1 MIRPLLAVA
10 LALVAASALPAQ
22 TATDPTSFAA
32 SAEVGSRIIALERT
46 MKPGQ
51 GFAAAPL
58 VQADGTSAAL
68 EYWKAPGKPAVH
80 PDEAEYATVMAGSG
94 TLVSG
99 GTLVAPKLRFP
110 GLVEG
115 DRIEG
120 GTTRKLAVGDVFLIP
135 AGTPHWFGIE
145 GKLVMLGTKIR
156 TSGQRKPSQ

>member
-1 MIRPLLAVA
+1 MRPLLAVV
-10 LALVAASALPAQ
+10 LAIGATSSLPAQ
-22 TATDPTSFAA
+22 TASDPTSFAG
-32 SAEVGSRIIALERT
+32 SADVRARIVALEKT

-51 GFAAAPL
+51 GFAMAPL

-99 GTLVAPKLRFP
+99 GTLVALKLRFP

-115 DRIEG
+115 DQIEG

-135 AGTPHWFGIE
+135 AGTPHWFGID

-156 TSGQRKPSQ
+156 TSGHRKPSQ

>member
-1 MIRPLLAVA
+1 MRPLLAIV
-10 LALVAASALPAQ
+10 LAVGATSSLPAQ
-22 TATDPTSFAA
+22 TASDPTSFAE
-32 SAEVGSRIIALERT
+32 SAEVRARIVALEKT

-51 GFAAAPL
+51 GFAMAPL
-58 VQADGTSAAL
+58 VQADGTSASL

-135 AGTPHWFGIE
+135 AGTPHWFGID
-145 GKLVMLGTKIR
+145 GRLVMLGTKIR

>member
-1 MIRPLLAVA
+1 MRPLLAAAVA
-10 LALVAASALPAQ
+10 LVSASALPAQ
-22 TATDPTSFAA
+22 TASDPTSFAA
-32 SAEVGSRIIALERT
+32 SADVRARIVALEKT

-51 GFAAAPL
+51 GFAFAPL
-58 VQADGTSAAL
+58 VQADGTTAAL

-80 PDEAEYATVMAGSG
+80 PDEAEYATVMSGSG

-135 AGTPHWFGIE
+135 AGVPHWFGID
-145 GKLVMLGTKIR
+145 GTLVMLGTKIR

>member
-1 MIRPLLAVA
+1 MRPLLAVV
-10 LALVAASALPAQ
+10 LAVGATSSLPAQ
-22 TATDPTSFAA
+22 TAGDPTSFAA
-32 SAEVGSRIIALERT
+32 SPDVRARIVALEKT

-51 GFAAAPL
+51 GFAMAPL

-135 AGTPHWFGIE
+135 AGTPHWFGID

>member
-1 MIRPLLAVA
+1 MRPLLAVV
-10 LALVAASALPAQ
+10 LAVGATSSLPAQ
-22 TATDPTSFAA
+22 TAGDPTSFAA
-32 SAEVGSRIIALERT
+32 SADVRARIVALEKT

-51 GFAAAPL
+51 GFAMAPL
-58 VQADGTSAAL
+58 VQADGTSVSL

-135 AGTPHWFGIE
+135 AGTPHWFGID
-145 GKLVMLGTKIR
+145 GKLVMLGTKFR

>member
-1 MIRPLLAVA
+1 MRPLLAVA
-10 LALVAASALPAQ
+10 VALVAASALPAQ
-22 TATDPTSFAA
+22 TANDPTSFAA
-32 SAEVGSRIIALERT
+32 SAEIGKRIVVLEKT

-51 GFAAAPL
+51 GFAYAPL

-99 GTLVAPKLRFP
+99 GTLITPKLRFP

-120 GTTRKLAVGDVFLIP
+120 GTTRTLMVGDVFLIP
-135 AGTPHWFGIE
+135 AGTPHWFGIN

>member
-1 MIRPLLAVA
+1 MRPLLAAAV
-10 LALVAASALPAQ
+10 ALVAASALPAQ
-22 TATDPTSFAA
+22 TTTDPTSFAA
-32 SAEVGSRIIALERT
+32 SADIRARIVALEKT

-51 GFAAAPL
+51 GFAMAPL
-58 VQADGTSAAL
+58 VQADGTNAAL

-135 AGTPHWFGIE
+135 AGVPHWFGID

>member
-1 MIRPLLAVA
+1 MRVVVA
-10 LALVAASALPAQ
+10 AALVIAAATALPAQ
-22 TATDPTSFAA
+22 TPDPTSFAA
-32 SAEVGSRIIALERT
+32 SGDIKARIVALEKT

-51 GFAAAPL
+51 GFAYAPL

-135 AGTPHWFGIE
+135 AGTPHWFGID

-156 TSGQRKPSQ
+156 TPAQRKPSQ

>member
-1 MIRPLLAVA
+1 MRPLLAVV
-10 LALVAASALPAQ
+10 LAVGATSSLPAQ
-22 TATDPTSFAA
+22 TAGDPTSFAA
-32 SAEVGSRIIALERT
+32 SADVRARIVALEKT

-51 GFAAAPL
+51 GFAMAPL
-58 VQADGTSAAL
+58 VQADGTSVSL

-99 GTLVAPKLRFP
+99 GTLIAPKLRFP

-115 DRIEG
+115 DRIQG

-135 AGTPHWFGIE
+135 AGTPHWFGID

>member
-1 MIRPLLAVA
+1 MRPLLAAAVA
-10 LALVAASALPAQ
+10 LAATSALPAQ
-22 TATDPTSFAA
+22 TASDPTSFAA
-32 SAEVGSRIIALERT
+32 SADVRARIVALEKT

-51 GFAAAPL
+51 GFAMAPL
-58 VQADGTSAAL
+58 VQADGTSASL

-99 GTLVAPKLRFP
+99 GTLIAPKLRFP

-135 AGTPHWFGIE
+135 AGTPHWFGID
-145 GKLVMLGTKIR
+145 GRLVMLGTKIR

>member
-1 MIRPLLAVA
+1 MRPLLAIV
-10 LALVAASALPAQ
+10 LAIGATSSLPAQ
-22 TATDPTSFAA
+22 TASDPTSFAG
-32 SAEVGSRIIALERT
+32 SADVRARIVALERT

-51 GFAAAPL
+51 GFAMAPL
-58 VQADGTSAAL
+58 VQADVTSASL

-135 AGTPHWFGIE
+135 AGTPHWFGID

-156 TSGQRKPSQ
+156 TSGHRKPSQ

>member
-1 MIRPLLAVA
+1 MRPLLAVV
-10 LALVAASALPAQ
+10 LAIGATSSLPAQ
-22 TATDPTSFAA
+22 TASDPTSFAG
-32 SAEVGSRIIALERT
+32 SADVRARIVALEKT

-51 GFAAAPL
+51 GFAMAPL

-80 PDEAEYATVMAGSG
+80 PDEAEYATVMVGSG

-99 GTLVAPKLRFP
+99 GTLIAPKLRFP

-120 GTTRKLAVGDVFLIP
+120 GTTRKLEVGDVFLIP
-135 AGTPHWFGIE
+135 AGTPHWFGID
-145 GKLVMLGTKIR
+145 GKLVMLGMKIR

>member
-1 MIRPLLAVA
+1 MRPLLAAAV
-10 LALVAASALPAQ
+10 ALVATSSLPAQ
-22 TATDPTSFAA
+22 TAADPTSFAG
-32 SAEVGSRIIALERT
+32 SADVRARIVALEKT

-51 GFAAAPL
+51 GFAMAPL
-58 VQADGTSAAL
+58 VQADGTSASL

-135 AGTPHWFGIE
+135 AGVPHWFGID

>member
-1 MIRPLLAVA
+1 MRPLLAAAVA
-10 LALVAASALPAQ
+10 LAATSSLPAQ
-22 TATDPTSFAA
+22 TAGDPTSFAG
-32 SAEVGSRIIALERT
+32 SAEVRARIVALEKT

-51 GFAAAPL
+51 GFAMAPL
-58 VQADGTSAAL
+58 VQADGTSASL

-135 AGTPHWFGIE
+135 AGTPHWFGTD

>member
-1 MIRPLLAVA
+1 MRPLIAVVLAIGA
-10 LALVAASALPAQ
+10 TSSLPAQ
-22 TATDPTSFAA
+22 TAGDPTSFAG
-32 SAEVGSRIIALERT
+32 SADVRARIVALEKT
-46 MKPGQ
+46 MKAGQ
-51 GFAAAPL
+51 GFAMAPL
-58 VQADGTSAAL
+58 VQADGTSASL

-135 AGTPHWFGIE
+135 AGTPHWFGID

>member
-1 MIRPLLAVA
+1 M
-10 LALVAASALPAQ
+10 
-22 TATDPTSFAA
+22 
-32 SAEVGSRIIALERT
+32 
-46 MKPGQ
+46 
-51 GFAAAPL
+51 APL

-68 EYWKAPGKPAVH
+68 EYWKAPGKPTVH

-99 GTLVAPKLRFP
+99 GTLVAPKLRFA

-135 AGTPHWFGIE
+135 AGVPHWFGID

>member
-1 MIRPLLAVA
+1 MRPLIAVVLAVGA
-10 LALVAASALPAQ
+10 TSSLPAQ
-22 TATDPTSFAA
+22 TASDPTSFAG
-32 SAEVGSRIIALERT
+32 SADVRARIGSLEKT

-51 GFAAAPL
+51 GFAMAPL
-58 VQADGTSAAL
+58 VQADGTSASL

-135 AGTPHWFGIE
+135 AGTPHWFGID

-156 TSGQRKPSQ
+156 TSGQRKLSQ

>member
-1 MIRPLLAVA
+1 MRPLLAAAVA
-10 LALVAASALPAQ
+10 LVSASALPAQ
-22 TATDPTSFAA
+22 TASDPTSFAA
-32 SAEVGSRIIALERT
+32 SADVRARIAALEKT

-51 GFAAAPL
+51 GFAMASL
-58 VQADGTSAAL
+58 VEADRTSAAL

-135 AGTPHWFGIE
+135 AGVPHWFGID
-145 GKLVMLGTKIR
+145 GTLVMLGTKIR

>member
-1 MIRPLLAVA
+1 MRPLLAAAVA
-10 LALVAASALPAQ
+10 IAATSSLPAR
-22 TATDPTSFAA
+22 TAGDPTSFAG
-32 SAEVGSRIIALERT
+32 SADVRARIVALEKT

-51 GFAAAPL
+51 GFAMAPL
-58 VQADGTSAAL
+58 VQADGTSASL

-99 GTLVAPKLRFP
+99 GTLIAAKLRFP

-135 AGTPHWFGIE
+135 AGTPHWFGID

>member
-1 MIRPLLAVA
+1 MRPLLAAAVA
-10 LALVAASALPAQ
+10 LAATSALPAQ
-22 TATDPTSFAA
+22 TTSDPTSFAG
-32 SAEVGSRIIALERT
+32 SADVRARIVALEKT

-51 GFAAAPL
+51 GFAMAPL
-58 VQADGTSAAL
+58 VQADGTSASL

-99 GTLVAPKLRFP
+99 GTLIAPKLRS

-115 DRIEG
+115 DRIQG

-135 AGTPHWFGIE
+135 AGVPHWFGID

>member
-1 MIRPLLAVA
+1 MRPLLAVV
-10 LALVAASALPAQ
+10 LAIGATSSLPAQ
-22 TATDPTSFAA
+22 TTSDPTSFAG
-32 SAEVGSRIIALERT
+32 SADVRARIVALEKT

-51 GFAAAPL
+51 GFAMAPL
-58 VQADGTSAAL
+58 VQADVTSASL

-135 AGTPHWFGIE
+135 AGTPHWFGID

>member
-1 MIRPLLAVA
+1 MRPLLAAAVA
-10 LALVAASALPAQ
+10 LAATSALPAQ
-22 TATDPTSFAA
+22 TASDPTSFAA
-32 SAEVGSRIIALERT
+32 SADVRARIVALEKT

-51 GFAAAPL
+51 GFAMAPL
-58 VQADGTSAAL
+58 VQADGTSASL

-120 GTTRKLAVGDVFLIP
+120 GTTRKLVVGDVFLIP
-135 AGTPHWFGIE
+135 AGTPHWFGIN

>member
-1 MIRPLLAVA
+1 MRPLRAVVLAIGA
-10 LALVAASALPAQ
+10 TSSLPAQ
-22 TATDPTSFAA
+22 TASDPTSFAG
-32 SAEVGSRIIALERT
+32 SADVRARIVALERT

-51 GFAAAPL
+51 GFAMAPL
-58 VQADGTSAAL
+58 VQADVTSASL

-135 AGTPHWFGIE
+135 AGTPHWFGID

>member
-1 MIRPLLAVA
+1 MRPLLAVV
-10 LALVAASALPAQ
+10 LAIGATSSLPAQ
-22 TATDPTSFAA
+22 TASDPTSFAA
-32 SAEVGSRIIALERT
+32 SADVRARIVALEKT

-51 GFAAAPL
+51 GFAMAPL
-58 VQADGTSAAL
+58 VQADGTSASL

-135 AGTPHWFGIE
+135 AGTPHWFGID
-145 GKLVMLGTKIR
+145 GRLVMLGTKIR

>member
-1 MIRPLLAVA
+1 MRPLLAAAVA
-10 LALVAASALPAQ
+10 LAATSSLPAQ
-22 TATDPTSFAA
+22 TAGDPTSFAG
-32 SAEVGSRIIALERT
+32 SAEVRARIVALEKT

-51 GFAAAPL
+51 GFAMAPL
-58 VQADGTSAAL
+58 VQADGTSASL

-135 AGTPHWFGIE
+135 AGTPHWFGID

>member
-1 MIRPLLAVA
+1 MRPLIAIVLAIGA
-10 LALVAASALPAQ
+10 TSSLPAQ
-22 TATDPTSFAA
+22 TASDPTSFAG
-32 SAEVGSRIIALERT
+32 SADVRARIVALERT

-51 GFAAAPL
+51 GFAMAPL
-58 VQADGTSAAL
+58 VQADGTSASL

-135 AGTPHWFGIE
+135 AGTPHWFGID

>member
-1 MIRPLLAVA
+1 MRPLLAAAVA
-10 LALVAASALPAQ
+10 IAATSSLPAR
-22 TATDPTSFAA
+22 TAGDPTSFAA
-32 SAEVGSRIIALERT
+32 SADVRARIVALEKT

-51 GFAAAPL
+51 GFAMAPL
-58 VQADGTSAAL
+58 VQADGTSASL

-135 AGTPHWFGIE
+135 AGTPH
-145 GKLVMLGTKIR
+145 
-156 TSGQRKPSQ
+156 

>member
-1 MIRPLLAVA
+1 MRPLLAAAVA
-10 LALVAASALPAQ
+10 LVSASALPAQ
-22 TATDPTSFAA
+22 TASDPTSFAA
-32 SAEVGSRIIALERT
+32 SADVRARIAALEKT

-51 GFAAAPL
+51 GFAMASL
-58 VQADGTSAAL
+58 VEADRTSAAL

-135 AGTPHWFGIE
+135 AGVPHWFGIDD
-145 GKLVMLGTKIR
+145 KLVMLGTKIR

>member
-1 MIRPLLAVA
+1 MRPLLAVV
-10 LALVAASALPAQ
+10 LAIGATSSLPAQ
-22 TATDPTSFAA
+22 TASDPTSFAA
-32 SAEVGSRIIALERT
+32 SADVRARIVALEKT

-51 GFAAAPL
+51 GFAMAPL

-115 DRIEG
+115 DQIEG

-135 AGTPHWFGIE
+135 AGTPHWFGID

-156 TSGQRKPSQ
+156 TSGHRKPSQ

>member
-1 MIRPLLAVA
+1 
-10 LALVAASALPAQ
+10 
-22 TATDPTSFAA
+22 
-32 SAEVGSRIIALERT
+32 

-51 GFAAAPL
+51 GFTMASL
-58 VQADGTSAAL
+58 VEADGTSAAL

-99 GTLVAPKLRFP
+99 GTLVAPKLRFA

-135 AGTPHWFGIE
+135 AGVPHWFGID
-145 GKLVMLGTKIR
+145 GKLIMLGTKIR

>member
-1 MIRPLLAVA
+1 MRPLIAVV
-10 LALVAASALPAQ
+10 LALGATSSLPAQ
-22 TATDPTSFAA
+22 TAGDATSFAA
-32 SAEVGSRIIALERT
+32 SADVRARIVALEKT

-51 GFAAAPL
+51 GFAMAPL
-58 VQADGTSAAL
+58 VQADGTSASL

-99 GTLVAPKLRFP
+99 GTLIAAKLRFP

-135 AGTPHWFGIE
+135 AGTPHWFGID

>member
-1 MIRPLLAVA
+1 MRPLLAVV
-10 LALVAASALPAQ
+10 LAVGATSSLPAQ
-22 TATDPTSFAA
+22 TAGDPTSFAA
-32 SAEVGSRIIALERT
+32 SADVRARIVALEKT

-51 GFAAAPL
+51 GFAMAPL
-58 VQADGTSAAL
+58 VQADGTSASL

-135 AGTPHWFGIE
+135 AGTPHWFGID

>member
-1 MIRPLLAVA
+1 MRPLLAVV
-10 LALVAASALPAQ
+10 LAIGATSSLPAQ
-22 TATDPTSFAA
+22 TAGDPTSFAA
-32 SAEVGSRIIALERT
+32 SADVRARIVALEKA

-51 GFAAAPL
+51 GFAMAPL

-135 AGTPHWFGIE
+135 AGTPHWFGID

-156 TSGQRKPSQ
+156 TSGHRKPSQ

>member
-1 MIRPLLAVA
+1 MRPLLAAAVA
-10 LALVAASALPAQ
+10 LVSASALPAQ
-22 TATDPTSFAA
+22 TASDPTSFAA
-32 SAEVGSRIIALERT
+32 SADVRARIVALEKT

-51 GFAAAPL
+51 GFAMASL
-58 VQADGTSAAL
+58 VEAGGTSAAL

-94 TLVSG
+94 SLVSG

-135 AGTPHWFGIE
+135 AGVPHWFGID
-145 GKLVMLGTKIR
+145 GTLVMLGTKIR

>member
-1 MIRPLLAVA
+1 MRLLLGAAVA
-10 LALVAASALPAQ
+10 LVATSPLPAQ
-22 TATDPTSFAA
+22 TVSDPTSFAA
-32 SAEVGSRIIALERT
+32 SADVRARIVALEKT

-51 GFAAAPL
+51 GFAMAPL
-58 VQADGTSAAL
+58 VQAEGTSAAL

-99 GTLVAPKLRFP
+99 GTLIAPKLRFP

-115 DRIEG
+115 ERIEG

-135 AGTPHWFGIE
+135 AGTPHWFGID
-145 GKLVMLGTKIR
+145 GKLVLLGTKIR

>member
-1 MIRPLLAVA
+1 MRPLLAVV
-10 LALVAASALPAQ
+10 LAVGATSSLPAQ
-22 TATDPTSFAA
+22 TASDPTSFAG
-32 SAEVGSRIIALERT
+32 SADVRARIVALEKT

-51 GFAAAPL
+51 GFAMAPL
-58 VQADGTSAAL
+58 VQADGTSASL

-135 AGTPHWFGIE
+135 AATPHWFGID
-145 GKLVMLGTKIR
+145 GRLVMLGTKIR

>member
-1 MIRPLLAVA
+1 MRPLLAVV
-10 LALVAASALPAQ
+10 LAIGATSSLPAQ
-22 TATDPTSFAA
+22 TASDPTSFAG
-32 SAEVGSRIIALERT
+32 SADVRARIVALEKT

-51 GFAAAPL
+51 GFAMAPL

-135 AGTPHWFGIE
+135 AGTPHWFGIN
-145 GKLVMLGTKIR
+145 GKLVMLGTKIKP
-156 TSGQRKPSQ
+156 SGQRKPSQ

>member
-1 MIRPLLAVA
+1 MRLLLAAAVA
-10 LALVAASALPAQ
+10 VAATSSLPAQ
-22 TATDPTSFAA
+22 TAGDPTSFAG
-32 SAEVGSRIIALERT
+32 SADVRARIAALEKT

-51 GFAAAPL
+51 GFAMASL
-58 VQADGTSAAL
+58 VQADGTSASL

-99 GTLVAPKLRFP
+99 GALIAPKLRFP

-135 AGTPHWFGIE
+135 AGTPHWFGIDD
-145 GKLVMLGTKIR
+145 KLVMLGTKIR

>member
-1 MIRPLLAVA
+1 MRPLLAVV
-10 LALVAASALPAQ
+10 LAIGATSSLPAQ
-22 TATDPTSFAA
+22 TAGDPTSFAA
-32 SAEVGSRIIALERT
+32 SADVRARIVALEKA

-51 GFAAAPL
+51 GFAMAPL
-58 VQADGTSAAL
+58 VQADGTSASL

-135 AGTPHWFGIE
+135 AGTPHWFGID